1 MYSYK
6 ESLKEEINIS
16 IKELFGLNVT
26 VATADKLIESGI
38 LNLKSEIVKIDNS
51 IYRKCICIYGIK
63 LTSNGRTNCIYYVNM
78 GISF

>member
-6 ESLKEEINIS
+6 ESLQREINTS

-38 LNLKSEIVKIDNS
+38 LNLKSEIIKIDNS
-51 IYRKCICIYGIK
+51 IYRKCICTNVKTNKSREFTLK
-63 LTSNGRTNCIYYVNM
+63 LNDK
-78 GISF
+78 

>member
-6 ESLKEEINIS
+6 QSLQQEINTS

-26 VATADKLIESGI
+26 SATADKLIESGI

-51 IYRKCICIYGIK
+51 IYRKCICTNMKTMKSREFTLK
-63 LTSNGRTNCIYYVNM
+63 LNDK
-78 GISF
+78 